1 MVFSRERRERER
13 ERGEG
18 TREIEEKNLKQKTKK
33 QVDTKCSPVAIA
45 RAAIDDARAMCSR
58 EYGGAPD
65 VVVYG

>member
-1 MVFSRERRERER
+1 M
-13 ERGEG
+13 
-18 TREIEEKNLKQKTKK
+18 KNLKNLKNQKK
-33 QVDTKCSPVAIA
+33 QVDTKCSPVAVA